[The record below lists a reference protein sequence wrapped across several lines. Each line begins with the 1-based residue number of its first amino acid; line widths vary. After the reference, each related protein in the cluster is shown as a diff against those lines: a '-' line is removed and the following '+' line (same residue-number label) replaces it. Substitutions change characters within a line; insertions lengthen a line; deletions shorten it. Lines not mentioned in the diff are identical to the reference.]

1 MSSRRPLDAVR
12 SGGPESTVVR
22 LDASGAAAVL
32 GPSAPAH
39 DVPTPDAPVRG
50 TPARGAPDRG
60 HPDDGGTPRAPST
73 AVDGGSVTAP
83 GAAETVSDRRL
94 VWCGRLAIV
103 GLLATGLLVT
113 ISAADTQSFLP
124 LSIRP
129 VPSSMS
135 GLFGAINLNLHV
147 AGAIG
152 VLIAMF
158 CAYAVAV
165 SVAAHLS
172 PRLVIGAIVALNVL
186 VLLGPPLIS
195 TDVFSYQA
203 YARMGAIYGIN
214 PYLHGPYA
222 INLDHVFPYVGAKWS
237 NTPNAYGPL
246 FTVFSYAF
254 AKLSIATSVYV
265 YKAIAGAAALGLV
278 AVVWRCARRLRTNQ
292 VRAVALVGL
301 NPLLIVYGVG
311 GGHNDLLMLLAV
323 TGSLYALVC
332 GRERLGGALGVVAA
346 GIKLT
351 GGLMLPFAIAAEG
364 PNRGHR
370 RRRDLLL
377 AIAAS
382 IAAIAVLN
390 FAVFGSGGFHLLGTL
405 SQGQREG
412 SWNSIP
418 GFISSKLG
426 LHTISHVT
434 TYLLAAAF
442 ISVCAWLL
450 RRVWRGQM
458 DWIAAAG
465 WATLAV
471 LLASSSLLPWYVAW
485 MLPLAALG
493 RDRRL
498 VHVSVA
504 MTGIVLA
511 VQLMGFIPHGAPI
524 F

>member
-1 MSSRRPLDAVR
+1 MSTRRPLDVVR
-12 SGGPESTVVR
+12 SGGPESTVAR
-22 LDASGAAAVL
+22 LDASGAAVLKPAV
-32 GPSAPAH
+32 PAH
-39 DVPTPDAPVRG
+39 DLPTRD
-50 TPARGAPDRG
+50 ARGRDRP
-60 HPDDGGTPRAPST
+60 HRDGALRSPSSP
-73 AVDGGSVTAP
+73 AGVRRLGAERSVS
-83 GAAETVSDRRL
+83 EQRL
-94 VWCGRLAIV
+94 VWRGRLAIA
-103 GLLATGLLVT
+103 GLLATGLLVA
-113 ISAADTQSFLP
+113 ISAADTESFLP

-135 GLFGAINLNLHV
+135 GLFGGLSLNLHV

-158 CAYAVAV
+158 CAYTVAV
-165 SVAAHLS
+165 SASAHLS
-172 PRLVIGAIVALNVL
+172 PRLVLGSIVALNVL

-203 YARMGAIYGIN
+203 YARMGATYGIN

-254 AKLSIATSVYV
+254 AKLSIATSVYL

-278 AVVWRCARRLRTNQ
+278 AVVWRCAGQLRTNQ

-323 TGSLYALVC
+323 TGALYALVC

-351 GGLMLPFAIAAEG
+351 GGLMLPFAIAAGG
-364 PNRGHR
+364 PRRGHR

-377 AIAAS
+377 AIAVSIVA
-382 IAAIAVLN
+382 IAALN

-418 GFISSKLG
+418 GFISAKLG
-426 LHTISHVT
+426 LGTISRVT
-434 TYLLAAAF
+434 TYLLAATFAAVF
-442 ISVCAWLL
+442 GWLL

-458 DWIAAAG
+458 DWIAASG

-498 VHVSVA
+498 VQVSVG
-504 MTGIVLA
+504 MTGIVLV

>member
-22 LDASGAAAVL
+22 LDVPSGAAVL
-32 GPSAPAH
+32 KPAAPAH
-39 DVPTPDAPVRG
+39 EAPARD
-50 TPARGAPDRG
+50 TPARGRP
-60 HPDDGGTPRAPST
+60 HHDGARRSSSTPAG
-73 AVDGGSVTAP
+73 VGSVDARRL
-83 GAAETVSDRRL
+83 GVDATVSEQRL
-94 VWCGRLAIV
+94 VWRGRLAIA
-103 GLLATGLLVT
+103 GLLTTGLLVT
-113 ISAADTQSFLP
+113 VSAAHTQSFLP

-135 GLFGAINLNLHV
+135 GLFGGLSLNLHV

-152 VLIAMF
+152 VLVAMF
-158 CAYAVAV
+158 CAYTVAV
-165 SVAAHLS
+165 SASTHLS

-203 YARMGAIYGIN
+203 YARMGATYGIN

-237 NTPNAYGPL
+237 NTPNVYGPL

-265 YKAIAGAAALGLV
+265 YKAIAGAAALALV
-278 AVVWRCARRLRTNQ
+278 AVVWRCAGVLRTNRT
-292 VRAVALVGL
+292 RAVALVGL

-323 TGSLYALVC
+323 TGALYALVC
-332 GRERLGGALGVVAA
+332 GRERLGGTLGVVAA

-364 PNRGHR
+364 PRRGHR

-382 IAAIAVLN
+382 IAAVAVLN

-405 SQGQREG
+405 SQGQKEG

-418 GFISSKLG
+418 GFISAKLG
-426 LHTISHVT
+426 LHLISDVT

-442 ISVCAWLL
+442 VAVFAWLL
-450 RRVWRGQM
+450 QRVWRGQM

-498 VHVSVA
+498 MQVSVA
-504 MTGIVLA
+504 MTGIVLV

>member
-1 MSSRRPLDAVR
+1 MRSQLPQRASCNGQMSSRRPLDALR
-12 SGGPESTVVR
+12 SGGHESTVAR
-22 LDASGAAAVL
+22 LHASGAAVIEPAV
-32 GPSAPAH
+32 PAH
-39 DVPTPDAPVRG
+39 DRPAHDRPAHDRPTRDTIQIRRR
-50 TPARGAPDRG
+50 TQRER
-60 HPDDGGTPRAPST
+60 SEES
-73 AVDGGSVTAP
+73 GS
-83 GAAETVSDRRL
+83 DQRL
-94 VWCGRLAIV
+94 VRRGQIAIAGV
-103 GLLATGLLVT
+103 LATGLLITV
-113 ISAADTQSFLP
+113 SAASTQSFLP

-129 VPSSMS
+129 VPSSLS
-135 GLFGAINLNLHV
+135 GLFGGIDLNLHV

-158 CAYAVAV
+158 CSYAVAV
-165 SVAAHLS
+165 SLSERLS
-172 PRLVIGAIVALNVL
+172 PRLVLGSIVALNVL

-203 YARMGAIYGIN
+203 YARMGATYGIN
-214 PYLHGPYA
+214 PYLHGPAA
-222 INLDHVFPYVGAKWS
+222 INLDPIFPYIGAKWW

-254 AKLSIATSVYV
+254 AKLSVATSVYL
-265 YKAIAGAAALGLV
+265 YKAAAGAAALALV
-278 AVVWRCARRLRTNQ
+278 AVVWRCAGVLRTNRT
-292 VRAVALVGL
+292 RAVALVGL

-323 TGSLYALVC
+323 TGALYALVC

-346 GIKLT
+346 AIKLT

-364 PNRGHR
+364 PRRGGR

-377 AIAAS
+377 AIAVS
-382 IAAIAVLN
+382 IVAIGVLN

-405 SQGQREG
+405 SQGQKEG

-418 GFISSKLG
+418 GLISSKLG
-426 LHTISHVT
+426 LETISRVT

-442 ISVCAWLL
+442 VAVCAWLL

-498 VHVSVA
+498 MRLSVA
-504 MTGIVLA
+504 MTGIVLI
-511 VQLMGFIPHGAPI
+511 VQLLGFIPHGAPI

>member
-1 MSSRRPLDAVR
+1 
-12 SGGPESTVVR
+12 
-22 LDASGAAAVL
+22 
-32 GPSAPAH
+32 
-39 DVPTPDAPVRG
+39 
-50 TPARGAPDRG
+50 
-60 HPDDGGTPRAPST
+60 
-73 AVDGGSVTAP
+73 
-83 GAAETVSDRRL
+83 
-94 VWCGRLAIV
+94 
-103 GLLATGLLVT
+103 
-113 ISAADTQSFLP
+113 
-124 LSIRP
+124 
-129 VPSSMS
+129 
-135 GLFGAINLNLHV
+135 
-147 AGAIG
+147 
-152 VLIAMF
+152 MF

-165 SVAAHLS
+165 SAAAHLS

-278 AVVWRCARRLRTNQ
+278 AVVWRCAGQLRTNQ

-323 TGSLYALVC
+323 TGALYALVC
-332 GRERLGGALGVVAA
+332 GRERLGGTLGVVAA

-364 PNRGHR
+364 PHRGHR

-382 IAAIAVLN
+382 IAAIAALN

-405 SQGQREG
+405 SQGQKEG

-418 GFISSKLG
+418 GFIPAKLG
-426 LHTISHVT
+426 LHDDQP
-434 TYLLAAAF
+434 
-442 ISVCAWLL
+442 
-450 RRVWRGQM
+450 RRRPTCWRPRSSRSAVGCCGASGADRWTGSPPPAGRRWRCCSPPVRCFPGTWRGCCR
-458 DWIAAAG
+458 WPRSAA
-465 WATLAV
+465 
-471 LLASSSLLPWYVAW
+471 
-485 MLPLAALG
+485 
-493 RDRRL
+493 
-498 VHVSVA
+498 
-504 MTGIVLA
+504 TGVWCRCRSR
-511 VQLMGFIPHGAPI
+511 
-524 F
+524 